1 MLHKLIRLEE
11 IRLKTN
17 ELYTEKYALEKEIIQ
32 YFLDNKENFNEIELE
47 EHIATLKWVYEKEI
61 DYEKMEELY
70 PEIYVLGL
78 LPQFSK
84 KQLLKV
90 INKEQ
95 ANLILRECTY
105 DTSHYKV
112 KLRKKKRRY
121 KKKDGD

>member
-32 YFLDNKENFNEIELE
+32 YFLDNKKKFNEIELE

-90 INKEQ
+90 IDKEQ

-112 KLRKKKRRY
+112 KLKKKKRRY

>member
-90 INKEQ
+90 INKDQ

-112 KLRKKKRRY
+112 KLKKKKWRY

>member
-32 YFLDNKENFNEIELE
+32 YFLDNKENFNEIDLE

>member
-17 ELYTEKYALEKEIIQ
+17 ELYTEKHTLEKEIIQ
-32 YFLDNKENFNEIELE
+32 YFLDNKENFNEIELS

-61 DYEKMEELY
+61 DYKKMEELY

-90 INKEQ
+90 IDKEQ

-112 KLRKKKRRY
+112 KLKKKKRRY

>member
-112 KLRKKKRRY
+112 KLKKKKRRY

>member
-17 ELYTEKYALEKEIIQ
+17 ELYTEKQAIEKEIIQ
-32 YFLDNKENFNEIELE
+32 HFLDNKENFNEIELS

-61 DYEKMEELY
+61 DYKKMEELY

-90 INKEQ
+90 IDKEQ

-112 KLRKKKRRY
+112 KLKKKKRRY

>member
-84 KQLLKV
+84 RQLLKV

-112 KLRKKKRRY
+112 KLKKKKRRY

>member
-1 MLHKLIRLEE
+1 MQEKLIRLEE

>member
-1 MLHKLIRLEE
+1 MQEKLIRLEE

-17 ELYTEKYALEKEIIQ
+17 ELYTEKYGLEKEIIQ

-61 DYEKMEELY
+61 DYKKMEELY

-84 KQLLKV
+84 RQLLKV

-112 KLRKKKRRY
+112 KLKKKKRRY